1 MDLSSYVPQKQYG
14 YYFEQCDATE
24 QKAYDALLDG
34 YLKQKKEIRVWVVN
48 SDSLWK
54 IHQAICY
61 DVPEVFFVKNV
72 QASMNPVLGITTLY
86 PEYRFDDKKR
96 ADILAEMESSID
108 VFVRRIKMLSEHE
121 KVKQIHDFLI
131 RSVTYKDVDAP
142 YSHEAPGALLY
153 GIAVCEGISKAFKYI
168 SDRAGIKA
176 IVAVGK
182 SSSTDNDSGHAWNIV
197 YVDNLAYHLDVT
209 FDYSMS
215 KDSVARYDYYLLS
228 DTQIKADHMF
238 SRLPECSTDFE
249 YYEQIG
255 CFAPNKKTLR
265 RLIADKLKPGKP
277 FVFKTPVLSG
287 NKEEIVHAITS
298 TISAFVPFPYALG
311 RSISISYNWERM
323 IFEVQLQ

>member
-1 MDLSSYVPQKQYG
+1 MDLSSYVPQMQYR
-14 YYFEQCDATE
+14 YYFECFGVAD
-24 QKAYDALLDG
+24 QKAYSTLLTG
-34 YLKQKKEIRVWVVN
+34 YLKQKKEIRVHVTDI
-48 SDSLWK
+48 DSLWK

-61 DVPEVFFVKNV
+61 DVPEIFFIKKV
-72 QASMNPVLGITTLY
+72 QASMNHVLGVATVF
-86 PEYRFDDKKR
+86 PEYRFDENSR
-96 ADILAEMESSID
+96 VDILAKMESAIETL
-108 VFVRRIKMLSEHE
+108 VRRIKMLTEYE

-228 DTQIKADHMF
+228 DTQIKVDHMF
-238 SRLPECSTDFE
+238 SGLPECSTDFE

-265 RLIADKLKPGKP
+265 RLIVDKLKPGKP

-287 NKEEIVHAITS
+287 KKEVIVDTITS
-298 TISAFVPFPYALG
+298 TVSAFVSFPYALG

>member
-1 MDLSSYVPQKQYG
+1 MDLSSYVPQKQYR
-14 YYFEQCDATE
+14 YYFECFGVAD
-24 QKAYDALLDG
+24 QKAYSTLLTG
-34 YLKQKKEIRVWVVN
+34 YLKQKKEIRVHVTDI
-48 SDSLWK
+48 DSLWK

-61 DVPEVFFVKNV
+61 DVPEIFFIKKV
-72 QASMNPVLGITTLY
+72 QASMNHVLGVATVF
-86 PEYRFDDKKR
+86 PEYRFDENSR
-96 ADILAEMESSID
+96 VDILAKMESTIETL
-108 VFVRRIKMLSEHE
+108 VRRIKMLTEYE

-228 DTQIKADHMF
+228 DTQIKVDHMY
-238 SRLPECSTDFE
+238 SGLPECSTDFE

-265 RLIADKLKPGKP
+265 RLIVDKLKPGKP

-287 NKEEIVHAITS
+287 KKEVIVDTITS
-298 TISAFVPFPYALG
+298 TVSAFVSFPYALG

>member
-1 MDLSSYVPQKQYG
+1 MDLYSYVPLKQYR
-14 YYFEQCDATE
+14 YYFERCDAME
-24 QKAYDALLDG
+24 QKAYGALLDG
-34 YLKQKKEIRVWVVN
+34 YLKQKKEIRVWVAN
-48 SDSLWK
+48 IDSLWE
-54 IHQAICY
+54 IHQAICF
-61 DVPEVFFVKNV
+61 DVPEVFFVKKI
-72 QASMNPVLGITTLY
+72 QASMNPVLGITTVF
-86 PEYRFDDKKR
+86 PEYRFNDKNC
-96 ADILAEMESSID
+96 ADILAQLESSID
-108 VFVRRIKMLSEHE
+108 IFVRRIKMLSEHE

-168 SDRAGIKA
+168 SDRAGIKV

-182 SSSTDNDSGHAWNIV
+182 SSSTDNDTGHAWNIV

-215 KDSVARYDYYLLS
+215 KDSITRYDYYLLS
-228 DTQIKADHMF
+228 DTQIKVDHTF
-238 SRLPECSTDFE
+238 SGLPECSTDFE
-249 YYEQIG
+249 YYEQIR
-255 CFAPNKKTLR
+255 CFAPNKKILR

-277 FVFKTPVLSG
+277 FVFKAPVLSG
-287 NKEEIVHAITS
+287 NKEEIVDTITS
-298 TISAFVPFPYALG
+298 AVSAFVSFPHALG

>member
-1 MDLSSYVPQKQYG
+1 MDLSSYVPQRQYR
-14 YYFEQCDATE
+14 YYFERFNAAD
-24 QKAYDALLDG
+24 QKTYGTMLMG
-34 YLKQKKEIRVWVVN
+34 YLKQKKEIRVHVTDI
-48 SDSLWK
+48 DSLWK

-61 DVPEVFFVKNV
+61 DVPEVFFIKKV
-72 QASMNPVLGITTLY
+72 QASLNPVLGIATIY
-86 PEYRFDDKKR
+86 PEYRFDENRR
-96 ADILAEMESSID
+96 ADILAQMESVVDI
-108 VFVRRIKMLSEHE
+108 FIRRIKMLPEHE
-121 KVKQIHDFLI
+121 KVKQIHDFLV
-131 RSVTYKDVDAP
+131 RTVTYKDVDAP

-182 SSSTDNDSGHAWNIV
+182 SSSTDNDTGHAWNIV

-215 KDSVARYDYYLLS
+215 KDSITRYDYYLLS
-228 DTQIKADHMF
+228 DTQIKVDHTF
-238 SRLPECSTDFE
+238 SGLPECSTDFE
-249 YYEQIG
+249 YYEQIR
-255 CFAPNKKTLR
+255 CFAPNKKILR

-287 NKEEIVHAITS
+287 NKEEIVDTITS
-298 TISAFVPFPYALG
+298 AVSAFVPFPHALG